1 MLDNNLKNQLAQ
13 YFDLL
18 KTAVTIGLSAH
29 NDENSKKV
37 REFVEEVVAL
47 SDKISLVEK
56 DLPLSPSFEIKGS
69 FDHGSCLLYTSDAA
83 DDCCRV

>member
-18 KTAVTIGLSAH
+18 KTEVTIGLSAH

-56 DLPLSPSFEIKGS
+56 TSHLVHLLKSRDLLTMAG
-69 FDHGSCLLYTSDAA
+69 
-83 DDCCRV
+83 